1 MNSGQKTTAVVDW
14 QAPGPGTWELD
25 TAHFDPEVSRP
36 TRDLM
41 PAAMAD
47 GLAAGM
53 ELAGAPVKGI
63 DAQFVNGRM
72 YTRIVPLVGG
82 SRDMPTPPKPV
93 LWLAARLHPA
103 FRRRAKRSVEAMD
116 GRYWM
121 GEFARW
127 EREWKPKLI
136 ATSHRLGAVEVA
148 ELSDDALARHLDAV
162 WDHVKSSAE
171 LHFRLH
177 VSDLGPIALLLLRSR
192 EIGLDEASVMA
203 TLAGASPATS
213 APSVAVTAIARA
225 VADAGATPTSL
236 DEIRAS
242 SDIAAQLL
250 DEYLANFGRR
260 ISTGYDLRDRTLAEM
275 PDVVL
280 ASIRSANTSSET
292 AADAEQRG
300 SSARAILFES
310 IPASDRDE
318 FASMIEDARALYGLR
333 DENGPITVQW
343 PMGILRMAL
352 LEVAKRLNATEKIDD
367 IEHIFDASIPETTA
381 LLRGERSPTAAE
393 LVDRCSERM
402 GNAALAAP
410 TVLGRPPEEPPIDV
424 LPGRM
429 PDMMRGVLLV
439 TELIERDDRG
449 SGVTAQ
455 SSGLSGMGV
464 GNESYRGVAR
474 VVANADEAFERMEPG
489 DIIVTR
495 LTVPTFNS
503 VLAMAGGVVTEGGGL
518 LSHTAVIARELG
530 IPAIVGVPGALTEI
544 PDGAEIEVDPVAGT
558 VTVLAEG

>member
-1 MNSGQKTTAVVDW
+1 MNSGHQTATVVDW
-14 QAPGPGTWELD
+14 QPPGPGTWELD

-41 PAAMAD
+41 SAAMAD
-47 GLAAGM
+47 GLGAGM
-53 ELAGAPVKGI
+53 ELAGGPVSGI

-82 SRDMPTPPKPV
+82 SRDLPTPPKPV
-93 LWLAARLHPA
+93 LWLVTRLHPA

-136 ATSHRLGAVEVA
+136 ATSRRLGAVELG
-148 ELSDDALARHLDAV
+148 ELSDDALARHLGTV
-162 WDHVKSSAE
+162 WDHVRSSAE

-225 VADAGATPTSL
+225 VADTGATPTSL
-236 DEIRAS
+236 DEIRAA

-292 AADAEQRG
+292 VAEAEQRG
-300 SSARAILFES
+300 ASALATLFES
-310 IPASDRDE
+310 IPAADRDE

-343 PMGILRMAL
+343 PMGVLRMAL
-352 LEVAKRLNATEKIDD
+352 LEAASRLSITETIDEA
-367 IEHIFDASIPETTA
+367 EHVFDATIAETAA
-381 LLRGERSPTAAE
+381 LLRGGPSPTAAE
-393 LVDRCSERM
+393 LANRCAQRM
-402 GNAALAAP
+402 ANATLEPP
-410 TVLGRPPEEPPIDV
+410 TVLGRPPELPPIEI

-439 TELIERDDRG
+439 TELLERSDRG
-449 SGVTAQ
+449 SGVAAQ
-455 SSGLSGMGV
+455 SSGLSGTGV
-464 GNESYRGVAR
+464 GHVSYRGVAR
-474 VVANADEAFERMEPG
+474 VVADADEAFERMEPG

>member
-1 MNSGQKTTAVVDW
+1 MNSGQKSTAMVDW
-14 QAPGPGTWELD
+14 QPPGPGTWELD

-41 PAAMAD
+41 SAAMAD
-47 GLAAGM
+47 GLSAGM
-53 ELAGAPVKGI
+53 ELAGGPVKRI

-82 SRDMPTPPKPV
+82 SRDLPTPPKQV
-93 LWLAARLHPA
+93 IWLVARLHPE
-103 FRRRAKRSVEAMD
+103 FRRRAKRSAEALD

-121 GEFARW
+121 EEFARW

-136 ATSHRLGAVEVA
+136 ATSHRLGAVEVS
-148 ELSDDALARHLDAV
+148 ELSDDAFARHLDAA
-162 WDHVKSSAE
+162 WNHVKSSAE

-192 EIGLDEASVMA
+192 ELGLDEAAVMA

-213 APSVAVTAIARA
+213 APSMAVTAIARA
-225 VADAGATPTSL
+225 LADVGATPTSF

-242 SDIAAQLL
+242 SDIAARLL
-250 DEYLANFGRR
+250 DEYLADFGHR

-280 ASIRSANTSSET
+280 SSIRSANTSGET

-300 SSARAILFES
+300 ASALTALFTS
-310 IPASDRDE
+310 IPAVDRDE
-318 FASMIEDARALYGLR
+318 FASMVEDARALYGLR

-352 LEVAKRLNATEKIDD
+352 IEASSRLLAAGKIDD
-367 IEHIFDASIPETTA
+367 IEHIFDATIAETNG
-381 LLRGERSPTAAE
+381 LLGGGSSPTSVE
-393 LVDRCSERM
+393 LAGRCSQRM
-402 GNAALAAP
+402 ACGALEP
-410 TVLGRPPEEPPIDV
+410 PMVLGRPPEEPPIDV

-449 SGVTAQ
+449 SGAVAQ
-455 SSGLSGMGV
+455 SSGLSGTGV
-464 GNESYRGVAR
+464 GHESCRGVAR

-530 IPAIVGVPGALTEI
+530 IPAIVGVPGALSEI

-558 VTVLAEG
+558 VTVLGEG